1 MPAITSSLNKSL
13 VLNGVTAATV
23 SALRGDLI
31 FESEIPF
38 RLKSL
43 RSAPGVLTQQVIRAN
58 GSGLLTFAYKI
69 GLTETD
75 YDAELRLAV
84 GFSLSGLA
92 VTFADFRV
100 DGSGITPPN
109 YFDSS
114 PIEGYGFKFNYGIAA
129 GRDSRFCFIATNA
142 REYWQNRGEVKL
154 ITGQRSVVLDVVAP
168 LSTAPTRWTEVKSQ
182 EAPGPAVQQGET
194 APAEVSGELSPT
206 NTAEPVI

>member
-1 MPAITSSLNKSL
+1 MPTLISPLNKSL
-13 VLNGVTAATV
+13 LLCGVVAATV
-23 SALRGDLI
+23 PALRGDVI

-69 GLTETD
+69 ALTETD

-84 GFSLSGLA
+84 ALSLPGLA

-100 DGSGITPPN
+100 DRTGATPPN

-114 PIEGYGFKFNYGIAA
+114 PVEGYGFKFNFGIAA

-142 REYWQNRGEVKL
+142 GEYRENGGALKL
-154 ITGQRSVVLDVVAP
+154 ITGQKHVSLEVASP
-168 LSTAPTRWTEVKSQ
+168 LSTTPTRWTEVKKEMTDNPPAQ
-182 EAPGPAVQQGET
+182 GNNNAPPSESDAS
-194 APAEVSGELSPT
+194 ASGKSEESST
-206 NTAEPVI
+206 